1 MSDTTRR
8 RRAASNRARR
18 RAVLRRR
25 MLGILGVTTL
35 VAGLGVGA
43 LWWQLE
49 GNIDRL
55 DLSSDLSENR
65 PERSAGPLNVLIVGS
80 DTREGQEVGGT
91 GEFAG
96 ARADTTLVA
105 HVSADRTHVTVVSI
119 PRDSMV
125 PMAPGC
131 DKDVPREQWT
141 EQQFN
146 SAFTRGGPACVINTV
161 EGNTGL
167 FIDHF
172 AVVDFTGFRDM
183 VDALGGVP
191 VCTSTPIDDPKAKLR
206 LSAGRHVL
214 DGAQALGW
222 VRSRYSTKSGS
233 DLERIERQQAFLSSV
248 VQEATRSSL
257 LARPDKLLGFLDA
270 ATGSLTT
277 DEEFGVGTMRDLGA
291 SLGRIGVDDVAF
303 VTVPVEVHPEDPNRV
318 QWSEGARELWQT
330 LRSDQP
336 VTKATRKATPSPS
349 AEPLTVSP
357 ADIRVE
363 VVNATEVTGLAASV
377 AAGLEAQ
384 GFAEVTTSNA
394 ERASTGAVVEYA
406 PGEAEAARTV
416 AAAFPG
422 ARLVEEDSLADD
434 VRVTVGAGAP
444 AVAEVPNR
452 LGTEPLPE
460 PEVTAPAP
468 TATATVEPRTAATD
482 ICS

>member
-1 MSDTTRR
+1 MSEITRR
-8 RRAASNRARR
+8 QRAESRARR
-18 RAVLRRR
+18 RVALVRRV
-25 MLGILGVTTL
+25 LGILGVTAL
-35 VAGLGVGA
+35 VAALGVGA

-55 DLSSDLSENR
+55 DLSSDLSEDR
-65 PERSAGPLNVLIVGS
+65 PERSAGPLNVLLIGS
-80 DTREGQEVGGT
+80 DSREGQDVGGT
-91 GEFAG
+91 GTFAG

-125 PMAPGC
+125 SMAPGC
-131 DKDVPREQWT
+131 DKDVPREEWT

-191 VCTSTPIDDPKAKLR
+191 VCISTPIDDPKAQLT

-214 DGAQALGW
+214 DGTQALGW

-270 ATGSLTT
+270 ATASLTT

-291 SLGRIGVDDVAF
+291 SLSKIGVDNVAF
-303 VTVPVEVHPEDPNRV
+303 VTVPVEVHPENPNRV
-318 QWSEGARELWQT
+318 QWSQAAPELWQT

-336 VTKATRKATPSPS
+336 ITGPKPSATPSPS

-363 VVNATEVTGLAASV
+363 VVNATAVTGLAASA
-377 AAGLEAQ
+377 AAGLQVQ

-394 ERASTGAVVEYA
+394 ERQSTGAVVEYA

-422 ARLVEEDSLADD
+422 ARVVEEDSLADA
-434 VRVTVGAGAP
+434 VRVTLGAGAP

-452 LGTEPLPE
+452 LGTDPLPE
-460 PEVTAPAP
+460 PEVAAPTP
-468 TATATVEPRTAATD
+468 TATATAEPRTAATN